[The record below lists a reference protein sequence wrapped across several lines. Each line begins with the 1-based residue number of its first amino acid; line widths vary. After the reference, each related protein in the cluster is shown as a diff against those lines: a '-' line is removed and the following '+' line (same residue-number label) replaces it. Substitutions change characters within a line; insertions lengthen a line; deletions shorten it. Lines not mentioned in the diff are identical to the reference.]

1 MKPKIPPSLL
11 LLFIPFGLFS
21 QSAGFEKKIQAKL
34 DSFCVAGKFPGI
46 SIGIALPGN
55 NIFAFVSGFA
65 DVAKGSKMKTSDCL
79 MQGSVGKTY
88 VSAIVLQLVREGK
101 IDLNEKV
108 ATYLGDRSWF
118 NKLPNASTITIKML
132 MTHTSGIMRYEFKD
146 AFTKD
151 LTEHPDKVWK
161 PEELLA
167 YVFDEKAAFPAGAGW
182 DYSDTNYIL
191 LGMIMEK
198 LTGQTYYALLENRL
212 LKPFGLSETHPSDKR
227 ILPGL
232 VQGYAGNE
240 NSFGNKN
247 KVIEADGKFIIN
259 PQFEWTGGGLYSTSR
274 DLAKW
279 AKIAYEGKAFDP
291 SLLPIMLEGVPSP
304 MLGGNTK
311 YGLGVIIRE
320 SQTLGT
326 FYGHSGFFPG
336 YLAEVYY
343 FPKQRFTIAL
353 LTNSSDFKSLKIYDL
368 KVLVEI
374 ANVVAKGTE

>member
-1 MKPKIPPSLL
+1 LVAEPSSMKPKIPPSLL

-88 VSAIVLQLVREGK
+88 VPEMK
-101 IDLNEKV
+101 IPLETKM
-108 ATYLGDRSWF
+108 
-118 NKLPNASTITIKML
+118 KL
-132 MTHTSGIMRYEFKD
+132 F
-146 AFTKD
+146 
-151 LTEHPDKVWK
+151 
-161 PEELLA
+161 
-167 YVFDEKAAFPAGAGW
+167 
-182 DYSDTNYIL
+182 
-191 LGMIMEK
+191 
-198 LTGQTYYALLENRL
+198 
-212 LKPFGLSETHPSDKR
+212 
-227 ILPGL
+227 
-232 VQGYAGNE
+232 
-240 NSFGNKN
+240 
-247 KVIEADGKFIIN
+247 EADGKFIIN